1 MPVIT
6 SPSTAR
12 TSAPATRRSAAATA
26 IVDDLDPFVAPA
38 PSHQVGDAATRSTVV
53 VRGLVLG
60 TVVAQWAGGAVLE
73 VTLSDGSGAICLAFL
88 GRWSI
93 AGVDPGRLLTAAGTV
108 GCRQGRTVILDP
120 RVWLHGRLAEVADA

>member
-1 MPVIT
+1 
-6 SPSTAR
+6 
-12 TSAPATRRSAAATA
+12 
-26 IVDDLDPFVAPA
+26 VDELDPFVAPVPA
-38 PSHQVGDAATRSTVV
+38 HQVGDAAIRSTVV

-60 TVVAQWAGGAVLE
+60 TVVAQWAGGPVLE
-73 VTLSDGSGAICLAFL
+73 VTLADGSGAICLAFL

-108 GCRQGRTVILDP
+108 GCRQGRPVMLDP